1 MQDIRQETCYDDE
14 TDRIFIPFKDSNLL
28 FNDLFQDCVIKVFYR
43 NISEN
48 RSYTENQINEQE
60 NFWGPSRIDVSVVYQ
75 DKNTDEPGRAQIEH
89 VELGPEQVH
98 SCSKSDQM
106 SLKSIHLM
114 VTLVVLLIIVIIISL
129 IAFFIRRK
137 NTKKTEIGV
146 NTNPEYHYYDTYYK
160 NNQETYGG
168 DTIPESYYDTYYNK
182 NQETYGKTVQL

>member
-28 FNDLFQDCVIKVFYR
+28 FNDLFQDCVIKVIYR

-89 VELGPEQVH
+89 VELSPEQVK
-98 SCSKSDQM
+98 SCPEPEQL
-106 SLKSIHLM
+106 SLTS
-114 VTLVVLLIIVIIISL
+114 TTLIIIITLAGLIFIIIISL
-129 IAFFIRRK
+129 IVFSIRRK
-137 NTKKTEIGV
+137 KAKKPQTGV
-146 NTNPEYHYYDTYYK
+146 DTNPEYGADYYYK
-160 NNQETYGG
+160 QNQEMYEEG
-168 DTIPESYYDTYYNK
+168 D
-182 NQETYGKTVQL
+182 VQYVT

>member
-48 RSYTENQINEQE
+48 PSYTENQINEQE

-75 DKNTDEPGRAQIEH
+75 DKNTDVPQAQIEH
-89 VELGPEQVH
+89 VKLSPEQVN

-106 SLKSIHLM
+106 FLKSIPLM
-114 VTLVVLLIIVIIISL
+114 S
-129 IAFFIRRK
+129 
-137 NTKKTEIGV
+137 
-146 NTNPEYHYYDTYYK
+146 
-160 NNQETYGG
+160 
-168 DTIPESYYDTYYNK
+168 
-182 NQETYGKTVQL
+182 